1 MTPDLLKAIQLFK
14 KLESNK
20 IHLSQ
25 SQKDILISKISE
37 TKKQLN
43 VNYQ

>member
-14 KLESNK
+14 KLESKKLN
-20 IHLSQ
+20 LSQ

-43 VNYQ
+43 INY